1 MALLSLKKL
10 KFTISP
16 ELSGKHVLRDY
27 ALGGQ
32 TISYG
37 WYDSE
42 LGSLLQGVRSSL
54 FTENPSTVFKFTCDV
69 IPLSYDDRLLTSI
82 INNGK
87 MNGTQAFPAMF
98 ENQVDGLTVMS
109 DECYILSTADTQ
121 LQQSPSGKTYTFILV
136 NAVTKNPNL

>member
-1 MALLSLKKL
+1 MALLSLRKL

-16 ELSGKHVLRDY
+16 TLTGKHVLRDY

-32 TISYG
+32 TVTYG
-37 WYDSE
+37 WFNAE

-54 FTENPSTVFKFTCDV
+54 FTENPSTVFKFACDI
-69 IPLSYDDRLLTSI
+69 IPLSYDDRLLMTI

-87 MNGTQAFPAMF
+87 MNGITAMPAMF
-98 ENQVDGLTVMS
+98 ENLVDGFSVST

-121 LQQSPSGKTYTFILV
+121 LQQNPGGKTYTFV
-136 NAVTKNPNL
+136 MCNAVTSNPDL

>member
-1 MALLSLKKL
+1 MSLLSLRKL

-16 ELSGKHVLRDY
+16 ELTGKHVLKDY

-37 WYDSE
+37 WFNSE

-54 FTENPSTVFKFTCDV
+54 FTENPSTVYKFSCDI
-69 IPLSYDDRLLTSI
+69 IPLSYDDRLLMSI

-87 MNGTQAFPAMF
+87 MNGTTAMPAMF
-98 ENQVDGLTVMS
+98 ENLVDGFSVAT

-121 LQQSPSGKTYTFILV
+121 LQQSPSGKNYTFILC
-136 NAVTKNPNL
+136 NAATKNPTL

>member
-1 MALLSLKKL
+1 MSLLSLRKL

-16 ELSGKHVLRDY
+16 ELTGKHVLKDY

-37 WYDSE
+37 WFNSE

-54 FTENPSTVFKFTCDV
+54 FTENPSTVYKFSCDI
-69 IPLSYDDRLLTSI
+69 IPLSYDDRLLMSI

-87 MNGTQAFPAMF
+87 MNGTTAMPAMF
-98 ENQVDGLTVMS
+98 ENLVDGFSVAT

-121 LQQSPSGKTYTFILV
+121 LQQSPSGKNYTFILC
-136 NAVTKNPNL
+136 NAATKNPTM

>member
-1 MALLSLKKL
+1 MAKLSLRKL

-16 ELSGKHVLRDY
+16 ELSGKHVLKDF

-54 FTENPSTVFKFTCDV
+54 FTENPSTVFKFTCDI

-82 INNGK
+82 VNNGK
-87 MNGTQAFPAMF
+87 MNGVEAFPAMF
-98 ENQVDGLTVMS
+98 ENKVDGLEVVS

-121 LQQSPSGKTYTFILV
+121 LSQTPSGKTYTFVML

>member
-1 MALLSLKKL
+1 MSLLSLRKL

-16 ELSGKHVLRDY
+16 ELSGKHVLKDY

-37 WYDSE
+37 WFNSE

-54 FTENPSTVFKFTCDV
+54 FTENPSTVYKFSCDI
-69 IPLSYDDRLLTSI
+69 IPLSYDDRLLMSI

-87 MNGTQAFPAMF
+87 MNGISAMPAMF
-98 ENQVDGLTVMS
+98 ENLVDGFSVST

-121 LQQSPSGKTYTFILV
+121 LQQSPSGKNYTFILC
-136 NAVTKNPNL
+136 NAVTKNATL